1 MKISVKKISIS
12 AMLLS
17 LAVIFNYIST
27 FIPFFAFA
35 FLNVDLSIAFVLLS
49 FHLIGYLNSF
59 FICFAIGLFSIG
71 WSTTGVIGPLI
82 LIISNL
88 TFITIYFISSKLIRG
103 QKLQILNLFNA
114 IIFNSILLAFLNGL
128 FFTPLFLY
136 VFTDVKTINFIEISN
151 NYNSGLWFEKL
162 KIYFMFITNY
172 WLGTFSLYISFNLFK
187 FLIGGIAFIILK
199 NMIERNDLL
208 NNRS

>member
-17 LAVIFNYIST
+17 LWVTFNYIST
-27 FIPFFAFA
+27 FTSSIAFA
-35 FLNVDLSIAFVLLS
+35 FLHVDLSIAFVLLS

-114 IIFNSILLAFLNGL
+114 IITNSILLAFLNGI

-162 KIYFMFITNY
+162 KIYFMFIPNY